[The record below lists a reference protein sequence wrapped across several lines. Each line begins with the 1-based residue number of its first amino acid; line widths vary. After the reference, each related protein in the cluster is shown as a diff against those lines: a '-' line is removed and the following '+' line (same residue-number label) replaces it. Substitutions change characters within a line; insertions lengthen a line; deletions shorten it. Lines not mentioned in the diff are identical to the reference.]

1 MSDITGHRFG
11 VVAID
16 GEVAERL
23 REETARHWKLLLA
36 IGLLCDLAGVYSI
49 FVPIVASISVAVLV
63 GWVLLFAGVVQF
75 AHALRRDPTWSWD
88 TAWQLLVSVLTI
100 VAGAWILI
108 APLSGAI
115 TLTVVLV
122 VWFWVLGVTRLLAWW
137 RMRSVERSWMIGLNG
152 ALSLVLGVF
161 IWADLPSS
169 ATWAIGLLVGIELL
183 FAGSV
188 LIMTALAGRQLARM
202 R

>member
-1 MSDITGHRFG
+1 M
-11 VVAID
+11 D

-36 IGLLCDLAGVYSI
+36 IGVLCDLAGVYSI

-75 AHALRRDPTWSWD
+75 GHALRRDPTWSWD

-152 ALSLVLGVF
+152 ALSLVLGVL

-202 R
+202 RSQRP